1 MRLILLAFALL
12 LPCWGTFVTQG
23 SMGTGNSKASG
34 TTVTV
39 ASTSQTANAGD
50 LVVVLIASDNTD
62 TTDLETT
69 HWTVTDSAGGNT
81 YTRAKEFVNG
91 QGSAAAGVEVGV
103 YYSRLATQL
112 ASTGVI
118 TGTRDGA
125 VTAKAIRA
133 WRFTVGD
140 TVSVQGSGTLAGDA
154 NDPGSMTISGLTS
167 AEYLF
172 LRAGGLESDLGTVT
186 VTTNYTAIARNGTT
200 GGGEASNISVWGE
213 FRIVTATTET
223 SNPTVRTVDNVN
235 VFVAFQEAAGG
246 APTVRSLTTLGV
258 GR

>member
-1 MRLILLAFALL
+1 MRLILLAVALL
-12 LPCWGTFVTQG
+12 SPCWGTFVTQG
-23 SMGTGNSKASG
+23 SIGTGNSKTSG

-39 ASTSQTANAGD
+39 TTTAVANAGD
-50 LVVVLIASDNTD
+50 LVVVIIGSDNTD

-91 QGSAAAGVEVGV
+91 QGAAAGGIEVGV

-112 ASTGVI
+112 ASGGTI
-118 TGTRDGA
+118 TGTRDSA
-125 VTAKAIRA
+125 VTAKAMRG

-140 TVSVQGSGTLAGDA
+140 AVSVAGSGTLANDA
-154 NDPGSMTISGLTS
+154 ADPGSMTISGLTS

-172 LRAGGLESDLGTVT
+172 LRAGALESDLGTVT
-186 VTTNYTAIARNGTT
+186 PTTNYTAIPRTATT
-200 GGGEASNISVWGE
+200 GNPEPSNAGCYGE

-223 SNPTVRTVDNVN
+223 SNPTVRITDNVS
-235 VFVAFQEAAGG
+235 VFVAFQEGAAA